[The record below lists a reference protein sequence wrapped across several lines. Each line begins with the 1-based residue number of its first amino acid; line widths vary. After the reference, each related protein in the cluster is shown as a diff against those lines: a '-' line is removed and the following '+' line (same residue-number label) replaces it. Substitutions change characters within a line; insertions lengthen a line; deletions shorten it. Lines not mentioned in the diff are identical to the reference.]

1 MQSFQA
7 SVVSHLDAFWKVQLE
22 IEFSEPEVDLYSGFS
37 GAALMALA
45 MPSGYDEYIKY
56 GNSYGKAFQEFSP
69 KG

>member
-7 SVVSHLDAFWKVQLE
+7 SVVSHLDAFWKVQPE
-22 IEFSEPEVDLYSGFS
+22 VECFEPEVDLYSGFS

-56 GNSYGKAFQEFSP
+56 DNGCGKAFQGFSL